1 MCNFSTYLS
10 EFTIF
15 SMYLITD
22 LKGTETH
29 MAPEIIKGEPRG
41 AKADVWSSCCM
52 LLHMLNGCQPW
63 TRYYNC
69 RLYLKVFFE
78 YFIDRCLFFRAL
90 VSSLDWIS
98 LVDWL
103 QIANEPPPLREIPPD
118 CGSLTAEVIKAGLQK
133 DPLKRSSAT
142 DLREKTDRALREG
155 KSALHLAWWWFQQW
169 VYRQLRVCYFAF
181 IWYGMLFLVTI
192 SWPHWV

>member
-1 MCNFSTYLS
+1 MCNFSTYMS

-78 YFIDRCLFFRAL
+78 YFIVYCSLEYSYQAL
-90 VSSLDWIS
+90 TEFPWLIG
-98 LVDWL
+98 L

>member
-1 MCNFSTYLS
+1 MCGAAAVCYCTCSMVVSLGQDTIIVAFTWRYSSNTLLTDVCSLEYSYQALT
-10 EFTIF
+10 EFPW
-15 SMYLITD
+15 LI
-22 LKGTETH
+22 G
-29 MAPEIIKGEPRG
+29 
-41 AKADVWSSCCM
+41 
-52 LLHMLNGCQPW
+52 
-63 TRYYNC
+63 
-69 RLYLKVFFE
+69 
-78 YFIDRCLFFRAL
+78 
-90 VSSLDWIS
+90 
-98 LVDWL
+98 L
-103 QIANEPPPLREIPPD
+103 QIANEPPPLRETPPD